1 MGVVQGSFVRPG
13 STHRTIKHFHILNM
27 NFITFFLPILLVSTA
42 VQAETFAEKL
52 AVFIGDTPAGYT
64 VTQMVKDGE
73 NCHCRVPGSSSSSSS
88 QFVPTVAG
96 SSSAITTA
104 QLTTEADTT
113 TDATTTDATT
123 ATTDTTTATTATTFN
138 TASAGS
144 AAADSDTG
152 PGSALTADFDTGSA
166 AGR

>member
-1 MGVVQGSFVRPG
+1 MGVVQVSFVRPG
-13 STHRTIKHFHILNM
+13 SSHRTNRHFHILNM
-27 NFITFFLPILLVSTA
+27 NYITFFLPILLVDTA

-52 AVFIGDTPAGYT
+52 AVFIGNTPAGYT

-73 NCHCRVPGSSSSSSS
+73 NCHCRVPGSSSSSSP

-96 SSSAITTA
+96 SSSAVTTA

-113 TDATTTDATT
+113 TDATTTDTTT

-152 PGSALTADFDTGSA
+152 PGSALTADFDT
-166 AGR
+166 

>member
-1 MGVVQGSFVRPG
+1 MGVQVSFVRPG
-13 STHRTIKHFHILNM
+13 STHRTKRHFHILNM
-27 NFITFFLPILLVSTA
+27 NFITFFLPILLVATA

-52 AVFIGDTPAGYT
+52 AVFIGDTHAGYT

-96 SSSAITTA
+96 SSSAVTTA

-113 TDATTTDATT
+113 TD
-123 ATTDTTTATTATTFN
+123 TTDTTTATTATTATTFN

>member
-1 MGVVQGSFVRPG
+1 MGVQVSFVRPG
-13 STHRTIKHFHILNM
+13 STHRTIKHIHILSM
-27 NFITFFLPILLVSTA
+27 NFITFFLPILLVATA

-96 SSSAITTA
+96 SSSAVS
-104 QLTTEADTT
+104 LTTE
-113 TDATTTDATT
+113 
-123 ATTDTTTATTATTFN
+123 
-138 TASAGS
+138 
-144 AAADSDTG
+144 
-152 PGSALTADFDTGSA
+152 
-166 AGR
+166 

>member
-1 MGVVQGSFVRPG
+1 MGVVRGSFVRPG

-96 SSSAITTA
+96 SSSAITIA
-104 QLTTEADTT
+104 QLTAEADTT
-113 TDATTTDATT
+113 TDATTTDTTT

-138 TASAGS
+138 TSAGS

-152 PGSALTADFDTGSA
+152 PGSALTADFDTGS
-166 AGR
+166 

>member
-88 QFVPTVAG
+88 QFVPTVAA

-104 QLTTEADTT
+104 QPTTEADTT
-113 TDATTTDATT
+113 TD
-123 ATTDTTTATTATTFN
+123 ATTATTFN

-166 AGR
+166 ARR

>member
-1 MGVVQGSFVRPG
+1 MGVQVSFVRPG
-13 STHRTIKHFHILNM
+13 SSHRTIRHFHILNM
-27 NFITFFLPILLVSTA
+27 NFITFFLPILLVATA

-96 SSSAITTA
+96 SSSA
-104 QLTTEADTT
+104 DTT
-113 TDATTTDATT
+113 TDATTTDTTT
-123 ATTDTTTATTATTFN
+123 ATTDTTTATTATTATTFN

>member
-1 MGVVQGSFVRPG
+1 MGVVQVSFVRPG

-27 NFITFFLPILLVSTA
+27 NFITFFLPILLVATA

-96 SSSAITTA
+96 SSSAVTTT

-113 TDATTTDATT
+113 TDATTT

-138 TASAGS
+138 TAGSAGS

>member
-1 MGVVQGSFVRPG
+1 MGVQGSFVRPG

-73 NCHCRVPGSSSSSSS
+73 NCHCRVPGTSSSSSS

-96 SSSAITTA
+96 ASSAITTA

-113 TDATTTDATT
+113 TDATT
-123 ATTDTTTATTATTFN
+123 ATTDTTTATTATTATTFN
-138 TASAGS
+138 TSAGS

-166 AGR
+166 ARR

>member
-73 NCHCRVPGSSSSSSS
+73 NCHCRVAGSSSSSYS

-113 TDATTTDATT
+113 TDATT
-123 ATTDTTTATTATTFN
+123 ATTDTTTATTATTATTFN
-138 TASAGS
+138 TSAGS

>member
-1 MGVVQGSFVRPG
+1 MGVQVSFVRPG

-27 NFITFFLPILLVSTA
+27 NFITFFLPILLVATA

-96 SSSAITTA
+96 SSSVITTA

-113 TDATTTDATT
+113 TDAT
-123 ATTDTTTATTATTFN
+123 TTDTTTATTATTFN

>member
-73 NCHCRVPGSSSSSSS
+73 NCHCRVAGSSSSSSS

-113 TDATTTDATT
+113 TDATTTDTTT
-123 ATTDTTTATTATTFN
+123 ATTDTTFN

>member
-1 MGVVQGSFVRPG
+1 MGVQGSFVRPG

-52 AVFIGDTPAGYT
+52 AVFIGDTPTGYT

-96 SSSAITTA
+96 SSSAVTTA

-113 TDATTTDATT
+113 TDATTTDTTT
-123 ATTDTTTATTATTFN
+123 ATTDTATTATTFD

-144 AAADSDTG
+144 AA
-152 PGSALTADFDTGSA
+152 
-166 AGR
+166 